1 MAIATQLADLIWAGR
16 LGFQAVAG
24 LGVGQIWIMVILT
37 SRMGIDAAMRSMIA
51 RAVGA
56 RNLSHANHVL
66 LQSVSLTALYAAA
79 VVVVGLALTEPM
91 LRILGLDEAVVDQ
104 AAAYMRVQF
113 FAVVFMS
120 LQNLSGGAL
129 QASGDSLTPLKAVA
143 VARVVH
149 LVLSPLLIFGWLG
162 LPEMGLAGAATAIL
176 VARFLGASLNFSALL
191 RGTSRLRLSF
201 RGYSVDL
208 TLIRRMVYLG
218 LPATVTHAQR
228 GVAQLVMLGV
238 VAPFGAGAVAAF
250 SASRRTETIANITS
264 RGFGRAAGAL
274 AGQNIGAGYPA
285 RANSAIRW
293 SIVYVAAMGLTMAML
308 LLFFRGQVSSFI
320 NSEPQFVELASGW
333 LVILAIGFVPI
344 GLVQLFTV
352 AFNTS
357 GQTVAPMIVTVTTM
371 WGFEI
376 PFAIVLANLTGLGQY
391 GIPWAIAAGATLRL
405 IIFACYFGRGRWMRT
420 GVI

>member
-16 LGFQAVAG
+16 LGFQAVAE

-79 VVVVGLALTEPM
+79 VVVVVGLALTEPM

-129 QASGDSLTPLKAVA
+129 QASGDSLTPLKAEA

-238 VAPFGAGAVAAF
+238 VAPLALAPLRPSRPPGAPRPSPTSPAEG
-250 SASRRTETIANITS
+250 SAGLREPLPDRTSE
-264 RGFGRAAGAL
+264 RATRLGPTAPSGGAL
-274 AGQNIGAGYPA
+274 
-285 RANSAIRW
+285 S
-293 SIVYVAAMGLTMAML
+293 ML
-308 LLFFRGQVSSFI
+308 
-320 NSEPQFVELASGW
+320 P
-333 LVILAIGFVPI
+333 P
-344 GLVQLFTV
+344 
-352 AFNTS
+352 
-357 GQTVAPMIVTVTTM
+357 
-371 WGFEI
+371 WG
-376 PFAIVLANLTGLGQY
+376 
-391 GIPWAIAAGATLRL
+391 
-405 IIFACYFGRGRWMRT
+405 
-420 GVI
+420 